1 MGATQFDKLWLE
13 NPSLSLK
20 VNHTDF
26 CYDVAINVNR
36 PMNLKI
42 NYEYNDQL
50 LVHDLPQNVP
60 GKPKSRQCAL
70 EIFSGL
76 PWFRDVCNQAWIAW
90 FTPRN
95 GAKYKF
101 CISLFLQARRG
112 LSLLCKRLVT
122 FDWQDDVNVSC
133 L

>member
-60 GKPKSRQCAL
+60 WNFSPDSHGFGTCITKL
-70 EIFSGL
+70 EL
-76 PWFRDVCNQAWIAW
+76 LD
-90 FTPRN
+90 
-95 GAKYKF
+95 
-101 CISLFLQARRG
+101 SLQEMELNTNF
-112 LSLLCKRLVT
+112 
-122 FDWQDDVNVSC
+122 VSHYITS
-133 L
+133 